1 MSTGSIESSLE
12 GDLPEESQDTD
23 KSILTKAAELL
34 WRTANMFERY
44 WNESRRHQDDRGPD
58 DYEYDPEESR
68 EIARRRREPHIRI
81 DRYDEGGGGKQSWRD
96 WILGIVGMLIVAGIG
111 AVIYQLADMKAD
123 LRASLTRQE
132 MDEKRLDRVEARV
145 YRGTP

>member
-1 MSTGSIESSLE
+1 MSGSIESSIE
-12 GDLPEESQDTD
+12 GDLPTEKQAEVEGGTIWFRLHGLIDRCQSM
-23 KSILTKAAELL
+23 LT
-34 WRTANMFERY
+34 N
-44 WNESRRHQDDRGPD
+44 RHSDRGPS
-58 DYEYDPEESR
+58 DYEEDEFRVP
-68 EIARRRREPHIRI
+68 IRRGLREPYVRI

-96 WILGIVGMLIVAGIG
+96 WILGIVGGLIVLGIG